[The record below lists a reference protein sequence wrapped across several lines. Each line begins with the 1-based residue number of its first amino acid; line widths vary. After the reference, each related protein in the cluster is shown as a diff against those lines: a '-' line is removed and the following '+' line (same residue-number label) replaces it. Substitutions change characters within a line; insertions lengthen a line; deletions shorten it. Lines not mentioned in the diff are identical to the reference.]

1 MPSSSSRKKVGEQ
14 HDAVAE
20 QCRKLDKLARQTHS
34 SSALTRGEAVT
45 RLLAAHRQA
54 QGGSHV
60 EGSALSDEKA
70 VVWHA
75 LLKHGS
81 VAKVV
86 ELLDSPHARAPTAAL
101 LAGVLS
107 LSVGV
112 LTRCSL
118 SVGALPFDYR
128 EELVAAGAVGRLV
141 GLLECEDMT
150 IASDAAGVLAHLMI
164 VAPWRRGRG
173 AAEVAERTRGQECVR
188 AVWLAGAVDPLIRR
202 PHLFLASPGPCP
214 APARVYTIP

>member
-1 MPSSSSRKKVGEQ
+1 MPYRRKKVGER

-20 QCRKLDKLARQTHS
+20 QCRKLARQTHS

-107 LSVGV
+107 LA
-112 LTRCSL
+112 
-118 SVGALPFDYR
+118 VGAPPFDYR

-173 AAEVAERTRGQECVR
+173 AAEVAERTRGQERVR

-202 PHLFLASPGPCP
+202 PHLILASPGPCP